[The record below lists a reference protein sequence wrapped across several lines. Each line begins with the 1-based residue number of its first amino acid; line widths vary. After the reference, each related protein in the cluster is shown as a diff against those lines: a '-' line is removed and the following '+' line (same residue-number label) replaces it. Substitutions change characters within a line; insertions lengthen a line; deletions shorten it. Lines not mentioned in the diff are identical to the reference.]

1 MKLGFVTFKDR
12 EDLLE
17 GSRENFI
24 NTLDELREYISTGE
38 FAFFVNIRGEHGNK
52 NAPYPTY
59 KQAYQYAEGVVAGG
73 TPASNVFI
81 SCVRQE
87 IATADDIDC

>member
-17 GSRENFI
+17 GSKENFI
-24 NTLDELREYISTGE
+24 NTLAELKEYINSGE
-38 FAFFVNIRGEHGNK
+38 FAFFVNVRGEHGNR
-52 NAPYPTY
+52 NAPFNSY
-59 KQAYQYAEGVVAGG
+59 KEAYTFAESIKAKGML
-73 TPASNVFI
+73 SKDIFI